1 MNLDAAKRE
10 SRILGFKHTVREGW
24 FTREHLE
31 HPTNNIGFSWP
42 FTLPVVSCL
51 TSGNNMNEIVWK
63 IEQIDER
70 TNFDVVGP
78 DFEKFVIRH
87 RQCDTTLGAELKQGL
102 CQWCLSRKKKL
113 LDRFD
118 SHIDKRSNPVPASTR
133 SDVLRTTSLQQ
144 TKTQH
149 WMRVAKNFGMKLSYK
164 QRALDKLLEETGVH
178 VEVNETA
185 SEIFSETNAER
196 VQKFLDSN
204 PNDRG
209 NAIAEYVF
217 KENCIKYQ
225 QAKKFGRTSIRHSP
239 LVIRL
244 GALVLSMMGNGGDV
258 YDLVAKACGLPS
270 ARSLR
275 NYKSHSVNEPDG
287 ILYSQLEAAREIFNK
302 KQSDEREG
310 DPTSWHRSVRLAWD
324 EMTVKGR
331 FSVNHHTGKLIGIA
345 NDAFETSV
353 IAREW
358 AALAGTEDDADDSEI
373 TEVVVP
379 QATRHFLAVIATTIK
394 AGYKQHIFVARYG
407 VKKTNYEFL
416 ARRLPEIS
424 CALFDY
430 GFVVR
435 LLGNDGATE
444 NRAVTKILANI
455 SAQDVLSTKFSATE
469 LQGINLN
476 FKIAFNHPSPACRGV
491 KIFFGSDMPH
501 LVKKI
506 RNAMDNKSRELVF
519 RDSDVSLNLVESV
532 WRSQQS
538 IGAHLRKTEV
548 TSYC

>member
-1 MNLDAAKRE
+1 M
-10 SRILGFKHTVREGW
+10 
-24 FTREHLE
+24 
-31 HPTNNIGFSWP
+31 
-42 FTLPVVSCL
+42 
-51 TSGNNMNEIVWK
+51 
-63 IEQIDER
+63 
-70 TNFDVVGP
+70 
-78 DFEKFVIRH
+78 
-87 RQCDTTLGAELKQGL
+87 
-102 CQWCLSRKKKL
+102 
-113 LDRFD
+113 
-118 SHIDKRSNPVPASTR
+118 
-133 SDVLRTTSLQQ
+133 
-144 TKTQH
+144 
-149 WMRVAKNFGMKLSYK
+149 
-164 QRALDKLLEETGVH
+164 
-178 VEVNETA
+178 
-185 SEIFSETNAER
+185 
-196 VQKFLDSN
+196 
-204 PNDRG
+204 
-209 NAIAEYVF
+209 
-217 KENCIKYQ
+217 
-225 QAKKFGRTSIRHSP
+225 
-239 LVIRL
+239 
-244 GALVLSMMGNGGDV
+244 
-258 YDLVAKACGLPS
+258 
-270 ARSLR
+270 
-275 NYKSHSVNEPDG
+275 
-287 ILYSQLEAAREIFNK
+287 
-302 KQSDEREG
+302 
-310 DPTSWHRSVRLAWD
+310 
-324 EMTVKGR
+324 
-331 FSVNHHTGKLIGIA
+331 NHHTGKLIGIA
-345 NDAFETSV
+345 NDAFKTSV